1 MIFGQILLK
10 WLKKCHFLWSKFLKS
25 ANVPLPY
32 YTVYAK
38 NDPDLL
44 YVLYLTCCNMTLH
57 FTLINIVVV
66 LFLLLLLHQTEVV
79 QNVVLFF
86 KKCQNQITS
95 KLSYL
100 EKMVIVSYL
109 SLLVFWFIL
118 LFCTVFGK
126 QNVLKTLFQHIF
138 AISDAFFDPIWHKL
152 YYQHKIWS
160 LRTKEYSRQHL

>member
-1 MIFGQILLK
+1 MTFGQILLK
-10 WLKKCHFLWSKFLKS
+10 WLKKCHFWCSKFLKS

-32 YTVYAK
+32 HMVYAK

-57 FTLINIVVV
+57 FTFINRVVV

-100 EKMVIVSYL
+100 EKMVMVSYL
-109 SLLVFWFIL
+109 SVGILIYFTFLHSFRQTKCSENSFSAYFCNFWCTFWPYLAQTLLP
-118 LFCTVFGK
+118 T
-126 QNVLKTLFQHIF
+126 
-138 AISDAFFDPIWHKL
+138 
-152 YYQHKIWS
+152 
-160 LRTKEYSRQHL
+160 

>member
-32 YTVYAK
+32 HTVYAK

-118 LFCTVFGK
+118 LFCSFWQTKCSENSFSAYFCNFWCTFWPYLA
-126 QNVLKTLFQHIF
+126 QTLL
-138 AISDAFFDPIWHKL
+138 P
-152 YYQHKIWS
+152 
-160 LRTKEYSRQHL
+160 T